1 MQFKDLELSD
11 EILSAVELLGFTEMT
26 EIQEKSIPII
36 LEGKD
41 VIGRSNTGT
50 GKTAAFG
57 IPVIEKIEKEKNNNH
72 LYVEDGKLYS
82 SRINALVQLADNKTE
97 EREGTIKWVRS
108 LVKVLHLMMCSL
120 YLHIL
125 K

>member
-41 VIGRSNTGT
+41 VIGLQ
-50 GKTAAFG
+50 
-57 IPVIEKIEKEKNNNH
+57 IPE
-72 LYVEDGKLYS
+72 
-82 SRINALVQLADNKTE
+82 
-97 EREGTIKWVRS
+97 
-108 LVKVLHLMMCSL
+108 LVKLPHSVFLL
-120 YLHIL
+120 
-125 K
+125 

>member
-57 IPVIEKIEKEKNNNH
+57 IPVIEKIEKENSD
-72 LYVEDGKLYS
+72 E
-82 SRINALVQLADNKTE
+82 IQ
-97 EREGTIKWVRS
+97 S
-108 LVKVLHLMMCSL
+108 L
-120 YLHIL
+120 IL
-125 K
+125 CPTR